1 MQQWAWVDLM
11 EIAMPE
17 ALNAA
22 AKNEDSTSLREGL
35 PQGFMDYMG
44 VMYEDLKDDK
54 IPDSLKVCVDEARVG
69 NNKQNLRALLKE
81 NFKAEAKKRIMEV
94 AETACEMLDATCDE
108 MAKRYLSERQPP
120 ALTANEVALVSQGD
134 VTADEKSILPNTKCR
149 LIRPGIGRLVIDDDK
164 AVVYHCVDNSREYH
178 QTPISPMEFEMDDAA
193 ALEQLITTVE
203 PDWIFVN
210 DLFHDS
216 IEDKI
221 QIVQALYDEGIIA
234 LKEYG
239 KDENEHEA
247 VAE

>member
-1 MQQWAWVDLM
+1 
-11 EIAMPE
+11 
-17 ALNAA
+17 
-22 AKNEDSTSLREGL
+22 
-35 PQGFMDYMG
+35 
-44 VMYEDLKDDK
+44 
-54 IPDSLKVCVDEARVG
+54 
-69 NNKQNLRALLKE
+69 
-81 NFKAEAKKRIMEV
+81 
-94 AETACEMLDATCDE
+94 
-108 MAKRYLSERQPP
+108 
-120 ALTANEVALVSQGD
+120 